1 MPKKLGNENRFSP
14 ILWNTSNNRG
24 PETLLLYYLLSLL
37 LAETIR
43 IDSGRIYSDKTPE
56 NCETFNFEF
65 T

>member
-1 MPKKLGNENRFSP
+1 MKTDFHEFCRIPF
-14 ILWNTSNNRG
+14 NNGG

-43 IDSGRIYSDKTPE
+43 IDSRRIYSDKTPE